1 MAANPS
7 IQLGTDGNWGIKE
20 DNLLAYKKDGDRFF
34 NKEFDFSRGSSATY
48 VAKDGLI
55 KTAGVTPTNLIKNG
69 DFSQEGAELVTN
81 GGFDTDSDWIK
92 QSQWS
97 IANGKAT
104 YDGTAFSHVKINQL
118 INTTPNKFYK
128 IKFTV
133 LEETGS
139 NFFFVNFGSVRLITA
154 HLSVGNYEYYAKSD
168 GSTEMLEFYANATD
182 TYSIDNVSVVE
193 VGQHWSTSAGWVIN
207 ENKIVKTGSTDGVA
221 TQSNPI
227 INGKTY
233 KYTFTVSGRTQGN
246 LCFRLGH
253 THHQSDVD
261 LRVSNNGTF
270 EKIAVANGVTIFLQ
284 AEYGFDGYVTNI
296 SVQEIQV
303 DTPRIDFTDS
313 PKGALLLEPSST
325 NKAIHSENLQASS
338 SWNGAST
345 EYNVAVAPDGE
356 NTADVAIRNGD
367 NTTRPYVSR
376 QVSIS
381 PNSGVRTYSVFV
393 KKSVGDFIALRL
405 QAIYPDRVE
414 FLFQFSTETFTAE
427 DPAGVG
433 NMTIE
438 SFSFDKCV
446 DGWYRLKFT
455 INSASTSPALYF
467 SPRSTSGVIDAT
479 DIDGSAKVL
488 IWGLQ
493 LEENSFATSYIPT
506 YGTTATR
513 LAETCI
519 NSGSEQDFN
528 SEEGVLYAEV
538 SANVD
543 GGHRQITVSDGT
555 TNNRVM
561 INTLGGSNNTIR
573 GQVRA
578 TGSGTSSQ
586 SDYYSGD
593 ITQFHKVAVKY
604 KQNDFAMWV
613 DGVEVATDTSGNAP
627 VGLDRL
633 NFNQAFTG
641 NDFYGKVRN
650 LRVFKRALSDTELYF
665 LTSEEYQ
672 SYQAMATALNY
683 TI

>member
-55 KTAGVTPTNLIKNG
+55 KTAGVTPTNLVQNG

-193 VGQHWSTSAGWVIN
+193 VGQNWDITQGSVGDNKVSFSTTDGSFAAIQQNNVLTVGKRYKYSFEILSITGSVYFLNNNINYTTTGVKYGEFTSSYNFLQIKATVGINNTSAEI
-207 ENKIVKTGSTDGVA
+207 
-221 TQSNPI
+221 
-227 INGKTY
+227 
-233 KYTFTVSGRTQGN
+233 
-246 LCFRLGH
+246 
-253 THHQSDVD
+253 
-261 LRVSNNGTF
+261 
-270 EKIAVANGVTIFLQ
+270 
-284 AEYGFDGYVTNI
+284 TNI
-296 SVQEIQV
+296 SVQEIQL

-313 PKGALLLEPSST
+313 PKGALLLEPNST
-325 NKAIHSENLQASS
+325 NLIGDSEDASLWDQGTGTLDNVTTEVAPNGS
-338 SWNGAST
+338 SGSVWKFTPNSLNGSLNGA
-345 EYNVAVAPDGE
+345 NA
-356 NTADVAIRNGD
+356 
-367 NTTRPYVSR
+367 
-376 QVSIS
+376 
-381 PNSGVRTYSVFV
+381 NSNNRTYPLEPNFTNSEVTNSIYL
-393 KKSVGDFIALRL
+393 KSVSGNSFNAAVKVVNKNTD
-405 QAIYPDRVE
+405 
-414 FLFQFSTETFTAE
+414 TEKASNTVTVTSDWQRFEVT
-427 DPAGVG
+427 G
-433 NMTIE
+433 T
-438 SFSFDKCV
+438 V
-446 DGWYRLKFT
+446 DGGNGGCRF
-455 INSASTSPALYF
+455 
-467 SPRSTSGVIDAT
+467 VIK
-479 DIDGSAKVL
+479 SEQPVYV
-488 IWGLQ
+488 WGYQ
-493 LEENSFATSYIPT
+493 MEQKSFATSYIPT

-513 LAETCI
+513 LAETCT

-528 SEEGVLYAEV
+528 SEEGVLYAEIAR
-538 SANVD
+538 SE
-543 GGHRQITVSDGT
+543 
-555 TNNRVM
+555 
-561 INTLGGSNNTIR
+561 
-573 GQVRA
+573 
-578 TGSGTSSQ
+578 
-586 SDYYSGD
+586 YSGYSLISIND
-593 ITQFHKVAVKY
+593 STNRNNVAIGFNTSNSNVYARLKTINSTVFENTTRTSNVGQYYKIAISYSSAEAKY
-604 KQNDFAMWV
+604 YLNGTLIESVSNPTLFDNNLNSLDFEF
-613 DGVEVATDTSGNAP
+613 GGGPS
-627 VGLDRL
+627 
-633 NFNQAFTG
+633 
-641 NDFYGKVRN
+641 DFYGKVRN
-650 LRVFKRALSDTELYF
+650 LRVFKRALSDTELYL